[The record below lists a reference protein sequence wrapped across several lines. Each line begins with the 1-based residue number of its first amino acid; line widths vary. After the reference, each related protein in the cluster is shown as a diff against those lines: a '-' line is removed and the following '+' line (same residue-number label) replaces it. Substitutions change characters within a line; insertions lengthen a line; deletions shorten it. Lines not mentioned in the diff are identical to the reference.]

1 MAGSTLSALV
11 RAYMRRH
18 NISPEMEQNLIK
30 EALHHHILS
39 ALSDTGITERVVFQG
54 GTSLRLCYSGTRY
67 SEDLDF
73 VCGRGGGYLN
83 EIDFQEA
90 VDKAIDILSASLSEV
105 LGIDKSRIRSKPP
118 KDTDSLRGEKVS
130 VAAWQIAVPI
140 DDAPSA
146 PASRVKIEFANV
158 PSHDVRVMM
167 VKAPDDLI
175 QTPSIILRVE
185 SPTEILADK
194 VIALINRPYLKYR
207 DVWDVNFIET
217 TLRHEIDR
225 SLLWDLVCRKL
236 SDYRIS
242 DLAHL
247 PEKLST
253 RIAGL
258 QTRETLDGYKDEISR
273 FIPGK
278 QVEQILRAN
287 LHAQMLADS
296 VRLLEEAKPEIEQC
310 IQETPKP

>member
-1 MAGSTLSALV
+1 MASSTLSAMA
-11 RAYMRRH
+11 RAYMRKH
-18 NISPEMEQNLIK
+18 GISPEMEQNLVK

-39 ALSDTGITERVVFQG
+39 ALSDAGITERVVFQG

-73 VCGRGGGYLN
+73 VCGRGGEYLN
-83 EIDFQEA
+83 EIDFRET
-90 VDKAIDILSASLSEV
+90 VDMAIDVLSTSLSQA
-105 LGIDKSRIRSKPP
+105 LGIERSRIRSKPP

-140 DDAPSA
+140 DDTPGVPS
-146 PASRVKIEFANV
+146 SRVKIEFANV
-158 PSHDVRVMM
+158 PSHDARIMM

-207 DVWDVNFIET
+207 DVWDVNFIEK

-225 SLLWDLVCRKL
+225 ELLWDLVCRKL
-236 SDYRIS
+236 SDYRITNL
-242 DLAHL
+242 DQVA
-247 PEKLST
+247 EKL
-253 RIAGL
+253 RLKIEEL
-258 QTRETLDGYKDEISR
+258 QTRDTLEGYKGEISR

-310 IQETPKP
+310 IQEPPKP